1 MKAPSVLI
9 LALSAAVSPAPAQAP
24 PAETP
29 RPVQAFEESI
39 DVRVVNL
46 EAVVTDARGKRV
58 PGLTAQDFRLFVD
71 GVETPISFFSRI
83 DEKQRR
89 VPGEAAGAE
98 PAWQSRNV
106 LVFLDE
112 ASMVKA
118 RRDLVVRSLARQLDD
133 LAPGDQMA
141 VVAFAGSR
149 LEVLCDWTGDR
160 TRLAAALAA
169 AERRESRGI
178 HSEVARRQEAD
189 DAKFEEEIAAALDLA
204 ELDPWVDRQLAPSAP
219 LGSIAGPGLGKGL
232 RATATSQEPLGVA
245 PTQLFN
251 PLDHFLEIAEAAAG
265 AMRGL
270 PAPPGR
276 KMLMLLTEG
285 FQAPYFAR
293 PVIQEANRLGYS
305 LYPVDVKGIDT
316 FYAQND
322 AEENGPRPFFF
333 VTTEI
338 DRQIDYTLQSM
349 AAATGGRASLNS
361 NRLAALDRLVED
373 SSSYYL
379 LGFSPT
385 WRGDDR
391 RHSIALTVTR
401 PGLEV
406 RTRDS
411 YVDASRRKRLTLE
424 AGATLLLG
432 RARSEPRLIVTV
444 GKPVSVTGETAVSV
458 SLGVP
463 VESLAFMP
471 REKGFHAEAPIAVVV
486 LDDKGKRKEL
496 PGTWLEVD
504 VAQLPLQGTYAH
516 FEFPLATGSRAR
528 RIVVTV
534 HDALSGEALWGEAR
548 LETAGQAARPF

>member
-1 MKAPSVLI
+1 MRARSVLF
-9 LALSAAVSPAPAQAP
+9 LVLLAVSPAAAQTQP
-24 PAETP
+24 LESP

-46 EAVVTDARGKRV
+46 EAVVTDARGRRV
-58 PGLTAQDFRLFVD
+58 PGLALGDFRLFVD
-71 GVETPISFFSRI
+71 GVETPITFFSEI
-83 DEKQRR
+83 DEQRRR
-89 VPGEAAGAE
+89 VPGEPATGAGVEAAAE
-98 PAWQSRNV
+98 STWQSRNI

-112 ASMVKA
+112 ATMVEA
-118 RRDLVVRSLARQLDD
+118 RRDLVVRSLAKQLDA

-160 TRLAAALAA
+160 ARLAAALAA
-169 AERRESRGI
+169 AERRPARGI
-178 HSEVARRQEAD
+178 RSEVARREDAD
-189 DAKFEEEIAAALDLA
+189 DAELEAEVAAILDLA
-204 ELDPWVDRQLAPSAP
+204 ELDPWAGRHPASAPSVSSGPNARPGP
-219 LGSIAGPGLGKGL
+219 LATAGPQKTLGM
-232 RATATSQEPLGVA
+232 R

-251 PLDHFLEIAEAAAG
+251 PLDRFLEVAEAAAG

-270 PAPPGR
+270 PAPSGR

-293 PVIQEANRLGYS
+293 PVIREANRLGYS
-305 LYPVDVKGIDT
+305 LYPVDVKGLDT
-316 FYAQND
+316 FRAQND
-322 AEENGPRPFFF
+322 VENSGPAPFYF
-333 VTTEI
+333 VTTEF
-338 DRQIDYTLQSM
+338 DRQIDYALQSM
-349 AAATGGRASLNS
+349 AAATGGQASLNS
-361 NRLAALDRLVED
+361 NRLAALERLVED

-391 RHSIALTVTR
+391 RHKIALVATR
-401 PGLEV
+401 PGLAV

-411 YVDASRRKRLTLE
+411 YDDASRRTRLTLE

-432 RARSEPRLIVTV
+432 RSRSEPRLLVTV
-444 GKPVSVTGETAVSV
+444 GKPAAAAGKTEIPV

-463 VESLAFMP
+463 VESLAFVP
-471 REKGFHAEAPIAVVV
+471 REQGFHAEAPIAVVV
-486 LDDKGKRKEL
+486 LDAKGKRREM
-496 PGTWLEVD
+496 PASWLQID
-504 VAQLPLQGTYAH
+504 VAQLPSQGTYAK
-516 FEFPLATGSRAR
+516 FDFPLAAGSGAR

-548 LETAGQAARPF
+548 LEPPAR